1 MWSLLVNQDVGQE
14 TYEGTFNPCFP
25 VDEYNDEERQEE
37 EGYDEE
43 GEGSACNWYEPID
56 YCKREVEQER
66 NA

>member
-1 MWSLLVNQDVGQE
+1 MWSLLVYQDVGQE
-14 TYEGTFNPCFP
+14 ANEGTFNPCFP
-25 VDEYNDEERQEE
+25 VDEYNDEKHQEE

-43 GEGSACNWYEPID
+43 GEGSARNWYEPID